1 MKIKRQAFYNKF
13 IDETTKYNKFV
24 IIPHDEIDLDSLGSA
39 LGLYTL
45 LSSFEKETII
55 NIDEQTPELGVKRA
69 LQKVK
74 ELDLNIN
81 ISKLENIEVDNNTLL
96 IVVDYHKKDMAQNP
110 DVFKLTN
117 NIVVIDHHIESKES
131 IKNYILKYIDDES
144 SSTTEIIYD
153 LLEMKNIS
161 IPNYIATVMLAGIT
175 VDTNNFSI
183 KTSPKTHEV
192 AAQLTKKGAITKEVQ
207 YLLKEDLKEYVS
219 MQKII
224 FNTEVIDKIFAI
236 TVGKKTEIYTK
247 EQLAKIADSLLQ
259 FDEIE
264 ASFCIGKINSNI
276 IGISARSLGNIDVQK
291 IMEKLNGGGHLTDA
305 ACQMYNTTL
314 DKAKNE
320 LLKIIKK
327 LYQ

>member
-13 IDETTKYNKFV
+13 IEETAKYNKFI
-24 IIPHDEIDLDSLGSA
+24 IIPHNEVDLDALGSS

-45 LSSFEKETII
+45 LSSLGKETII
-55 NIDEQTPELGVKRA
+55 NIDEHTPELGVKRA

-81 ISKLENIEVDNNTLL
+81 ISKLENLEVNNNSLL
-96 IVVDYHKKDMAQNP
+96 IVLDFHKKDMAQNP
-110 DVFKLTN
+110 DIFKLCN
-117 NIVVIDHHIESKES
+117 NVIVIDHHIEGKDS
-131 IKNYILKYIDDES
+131 IKNYVLKYIDDES
-144 SSTTEIIYD
+144 SSTAEIICD
-153 LLEMKNIS
+153 LLEMKNIN

-192 AAQLTKKGAITKEVQ
+192 AAMLSKQGAITKEVQ

-224 FNTEVIDKIFAI
+224 FNTEIIDREFAI
-236 TVGKKTEIYTK
+236 TVGKKSEIYTK

-276 IGISARSLGNIDVQK
+276 IKTYL
-291 IMEKLNGGGHLTDA
+291 
-305 ACQMYNTTL
+305 YNWN
-314 DKAKNE
+314 KC
-320 LLKIIKK
+320 
-327 LYQ
+327 

>member
-1 MKIKRQAFYNKF
+1 MKLKRQAFYNKF
-13 IDETTKYNKFV
+13 VEEISKYNKF
-24 IIPHDEIDLDSLGSA
+24 IIVPHNEIDLDSLGSS

-45 LSSFEKETII
+45 LSSLGKETYI
-55 NIDEQTPELGVKRA
+55 NLDEQTPELGVKRA
-69 LQKVK
+69 LQKIK

-81 ISKLENIEVDNNTLL
+81 SEKLENLEINNDSLL
-96 IVVDYHKKDMAQNP
+96 IILDFHKKDMAQNP
-110 DVFKLTN
+110 DIFRLTN
-117 NIVVIDHHIESKES
+117 NVIIIDHHIESKDS
-131 IKNYILKYIDDES
+131 IKSYLLKYIDDEA

-153 LLEMKNIS
+153 LLEMENIS

-192 AAQLTKKGAITKEVQ
+192 AAMLSKKGAITKEVQ

-224 FNTEVIDKIFAI
+224 FNTEIINKVFAV
-236 TVGKKTEIYTK
+236 TVGKKSEIYTK

-314 DKAKNE
+314 DKAKST
-320 LLKIIKK
+320 LLKTINK
-327 LYQ
+327 LEK